1 MMFQN
6 LLKAVFVSGLALYC
20 AADDVNS
27 TCEVVGFKVD
37 FNEVMECCL
46 KHSGGSNS
54 LEDRLICTLPT
65 LREGF
70 FRRCVKRLGYATTVE
85 CEY

>member
-1 MMFQN
+1 MFQN

-27 TCEVVGFKVD
+27 KCEVTGFKIS
-37 FNEVMECCL
+37 FGKIKECCL
-46 KHSGGSNS
+46 NNMGGS
-54 LEDRLICTLPT
+54 DFKGKYLICTLPT
-65 LREGF
+65 GKEGY
-70 FRRCVKRLGYATTVE
+70 FRRCVKRLGYATTID